1 MKVRPM
7 RGVAPKKTLEC
18 FPYLISAKIDGMR
31 ALVKDGMVMSKTMK
45 PIPNSTVQNLF
56 GSLEGFDGELTVGPA
71 HKTSDNDDV
80 FARSRGPIM
89 RKEGEADFRFHVFD
103 LWNYDTTAADR
114 YKLLQFE
121 KLPEQVEIVTQYKC
135 NTQEEVDEYYQR
147 FLEQG
152 YEGAMLRR
160 IDGLYKFGQSTEKE
174 GYLLKLKNFL
184 DAEAQIIG
192 FIEQMENTNEKTTNE
207 LGYSVRSMAQD
218 GFVGKDTLG
227 AFVVRDLTTGV
238 EFNVGNGPGLT
249 QELRKQLW
257 EQRDDLKGLYI
268 RYKYQE
274 IGTKDAPR
282 LPQFLGFRDAID
294 ISEVEQCS

>member
-1 MKVRPM
+1 MVSP
-7 RGVAPKKTLEC
+7 
-18 FPYLISAKIDGMR
+18 KIDGMR
-31 ALVKDGMVMSKTMK
+31 ALVKDGVVLSKSMK
-45 PIPNSTVQNLF
+45 PIPNSAVQKMF
-56 GSLEGFDGELTVGPA
+56 GHLHGFDGELTVGPA
-71 HKTSDNDDV
+71 HKMFEGDDV

-89 RKEGEADFRFHVFD
+89 RKEGAADFRFHVFD
-103 LWNYDTTAADR
+103 LWNRSEGAIAR

-121 KLPEQVEIVTQYKC
+121 ELPEQAEVITQYKC
-135 NTQEEVDEYYQR
+135 STQEEVDDCYHR
-147 FLEQG
+147 FLEEG

-160 IDGLYKFGQSTEKE
+160 IDGKYKFGQATEKE

-192 FIEQMENTNEKTTNE
+192 FIEQMENTNEKTINE
-207 LGYSVRSMAQD
+207 LGYSTRSMAQD

-227 AFVVRDLTTGV
+227 AFVVRDLTTNV

-257 EQRDDLKGLYI
+257 EQRDELKGLYI

-282 LPQFLGFRDAID
+282 MPQFLGFRDAID